1 VAAVTAPLLD
11 GPALA
16 RSLGRPEQ
24 TLRAW
29 AAAGLITRRGK
40 DAQGRT
46 LYDVDEVIGVSSARQ
61 RRHRSLSTTDGSTTR
76 LPGASTSD

>member
-1 VAAVTAPLLD
+1 VPDVRAREPVTSPLLD

-29 AAAGLITRRGK
+29 AGGLITAAARM
-40 DAQGRT
+40 RT
-46 LYDVDEVIGVSSARQ
+46 RCGEVIGVSRAAR
-61 RRHRSLSTTDGSTTR
+61 R
-76 LPGASTSD
+76 L

>member
-1 VAAVTAPLLD
+1 VTSPLLD

-29 AAAGLITRRGK
+29 AAAGLITRCGR

-46 LYDVDEVIGVSSARQ
+46 LFDVDEVIGVSSARQ
-61 RRHRSLSTTDGSTTR
+61 RRRGRRVEGQEVTGEDIINSG
-76 LPGASTSD
+76 